1 MKQSKQELRCM
12 ARACCRS
19 MAPALRQAGSEEICR
34 RLMQLP
40 EIAKAQI
47 ILSYAAMSEEP
58 DLSGLHAWLWAQG
71 KTLAFPVV
79 EGHGIMHAVAAAPDS
94 QWQKGSYGIREP
106 VGEPIDPAAIDLVIA
121 PCVAFDA
128 QCHRLGHG
136 GGYYDRFLPQC
147 EQARCI
153 VAAFDVQC
161 LASVPADGH
170 DWPVEQVITEQ
181 RIYERMEKDSHDRS
195 DGKNTDK

>member
-19 MAPALRQAGSEEICR
+19 MTPALRQAGSEAICR

-47 ILSYAAMSEEP
+47 ILSYAAMPEEP
-58 DLSGLHAWLWAQG
+58 DLGNLHAWLLAQG
-71 KTLAFPVV
+71 KTLIFPVV
-79 EGHGIMHAVAAAPDS
+79 EGHGIMYAVAAAPDS

-106 VGEPIDPAAIDLVIA
+106 VGEPIDPAVIDLVIA

-136 GGYYDRFLPQC
+136 GGYYDRFLPRC
-147 EQARCI
+147 GQAYCI
-153 VAAFDVQC
+153 AAAFEAQR
-161 LASVPADGH
+161 LASVPTDSH
-170 DWPVEQVITEQ
+170 DWPLERVITEQ
-181 RIYERMEKDSHDRS
+181 KIYERMEKVSHDRF